1 MGMYETDPF
10 GHIGYLSD
18 AMFRACRLVVDTG
31 MHHKKWTREQAMAF
45 MMTNLGDSNET
56 EIERYCVWPG
66 QALGYMVGKI
76 EWLAL
81 RDRAKAKAGFDIR
94 RFHDTGLLCGSV
106 PLDVLEDVYQAAGM
120 V

>member
-1 MGMYETDPF
+1 
-10 GHIGYLSD
+10 
-18 AMFRACRLVVDTG
+18 MFRACRLVVDTG

-76 EWLAL
+76 QWLKL
-81 RDRAKAKAGFDIR
+81 RAAATTKAGAGFDIKK
-94 RFHDTGLLCGSV
+94 FHDTGLLCGAV
-106 PLDVLEDVYQAAGM
+106 PLAVLEQVYKDAGLI
-120 V
+120 